1 MLDLCVG
8 TDKAGKLVEVVMR
21 EKWGNQRKGHSS
33 FGQKPVLCAF
43 ALCKVSGEARE
54 LFTENWK
61 TRSMVGFGSR
71 KS

>member
-1 MLDLCVG
+1 
-8 TDKAGKLVEVVMR
+8 MR